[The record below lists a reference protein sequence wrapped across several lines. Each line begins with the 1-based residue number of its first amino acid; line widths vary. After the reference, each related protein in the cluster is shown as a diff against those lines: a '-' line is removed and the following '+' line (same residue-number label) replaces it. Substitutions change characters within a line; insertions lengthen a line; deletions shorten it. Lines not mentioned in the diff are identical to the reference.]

1 MKKITP
7 KEAVKIAK
15 KLGIEIYDERR
26 TFYATNNKE
35 SEVWSFDTKKER
47 DDFVIKNAEYNG
59 KAPVDMDEIFKING
73 WS

>member
-15 KLGIEIYDERR
+15 KLGIEIYDERK

-35 SEVWSFDTKKER
+35 SDIWSFNTKKER
-47 DDFVIKNAEYNG
+47 DDFIKYAEY
-59 KAPVDMDEIFKING
+59 
-73 WS
+73 